1 MPIWSSRH
9 WRRQPVEQFSSWDID
24 QVLALLGIIQ
34 LVVVAPAVYAIRQII
49 HLNKLLDSKASESSV
64 EALHDELRL
73 RVTKEDMREY
83 VSLTQEPIKQ
93 MCQSI
98 QHDVEWIRNVLE
110 ERSNKG

>member
-1 MPIWSSRH
+1 M
-9 WRRQPVEQFSSWDID
+9 EQFSSFDFDGI
-24 QVLALLGIIQ
+24 LAILGIIQ
-34 LVVVAPAVYAIRQII
+34 LVVVAPAVYAIKQII
-49 HLNKLLDSKASESSV
+49 KLNKLLDSKADESSV
-64 EALHDELRL
+64 EALHDEIQK

-83 VSLTQEPIKQ
+83 VNLTQEPIKQ

>member
-1 MPIWSSRH
+1 M
-9 WRRQPVEQFSSWDID
+9 EQFSSWSIEE
-24 QVLALLGIIQ
+24 VLALLGIIQ
-34 LVVVAPAVYAIRQII
+34 LVVVAPALYAIRQII
-49 HLNKLLDSKASESSV
+49 KLNKLLAEKADDV
-64 EALHDELRL
+64 DVIKLYDELQR

-93 MCQSI
+93 MCQNI